1 MNGYDDIINLPHH
14 VSPKHPQ
21 MSMPGR
27 AAQFSPFAAL
37 TGYDAAIEESA
48 RQTERRMELG
58 EDAKAE
64 LSEKLRYLKVMEAEH
79 PEAAFTYFIP
89 DTRKEGGR
97 YDTLTARVKRIDEF
111 KQEVILTD
119 GRSIP
124 MGDLLEVDCEHAG
137 TPDGYSPPD
146 GTY

>member
-1 MNGYDDIINLPHH
+1 MNGYDDIIHLPHH
-14 VSPKHPQ
+14 VSSKHPR
-21 MSMPGR
+21 MSMLGR

-48 RQTERRMELG
+48 RQTERRVELG

-64 LSEKLRYLKVMEAEH
+64 LSEKLRYLKEMEAEH
-79 PEAAFTYFIP
+79 PTAEFTYFIP
-89 DTRKEGGR
+89 DARKEGGR

-111 KQEVILTD
+111 KQEVLLTD

-124 MGDLLEVDCEHAG
+124 MGDLLEVDCEHTG
-137 TPDGYSPPD
+137 TASGYSPPD